1 VDALLL
7 DCPAQPADE
16 VLLCRQLRAMPG
28 GAELLILALV
38 SSTEASERERCLA
51 AGVTDTLSK
60 PVRFEELKHLLA
72 RRLLTPAQGESAG
85 I

>member
-28 GAELLILALV
+28 GADLLILALV
-38 SSTEASERERCLA
+38 SSTEARERCLA
-51 AGVTDTLSK
+51 AGVTDILSK
-60 PVRFEELKHLLA
+60 PVRFEELKNLLA
-72 RRLLTPAQGESAG
+72 RRLLAPVQGESAG
-85 I
+85 T